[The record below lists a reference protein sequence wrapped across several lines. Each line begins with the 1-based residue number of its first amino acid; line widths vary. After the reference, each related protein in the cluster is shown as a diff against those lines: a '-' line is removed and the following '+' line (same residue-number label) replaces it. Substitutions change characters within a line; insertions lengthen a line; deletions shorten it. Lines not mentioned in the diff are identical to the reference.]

1 MTIETRVIAFY
12 LPQFHPIPENDA
24 WWGTGFT
31 EWTNVT
37 RAKPLFPGHAQPRL
51 PADLGFYDLRL
62 PEVRAAQA
70 ELARAHGIH
79 GFCYHYYWF
88 KGGKRLLERPLNEVL
103 SSGQPDFPFCLCWA
117 NENWTRRW
125 DGQEQEILMA
135 QAHTPDSDLAF
146 LRDVLPIF
154 KDPRYIRVNGR
165 PLLVI
170 YRATLL
176 PDMAAT
182 VRRWQAEA
190 HCHGEQAPYLVA
202 AESFDVTPAFA
213 HSAGLDATCEFPP
226 HGASSAIFPQ
236 RSGLDFNGPFSG
248 QVLDYEKLATHYM
261 ARPESPLRRFK
272 TVTLDWDNTAR
283 KKWAATLTIGFSLDH
298 YHHWLSHVLRQARD
312 TAPPDERIV
321 FINAWNEW
329 AEGTYL
335 EPDQRHGHAYLE
347 ATRAAIF
354 GLPWSR
360 RAPEPI
366 EVAQE
371 TRESASVPR
380 AEIRSV
386 TGAVPEA
393 PQAAT
398 GHTRFKLV
406 VVAMVANEADII
418 EAFVL
423 ENLRFA
429 DHMIIACHRPLDG
442 TREIL
447 EALVERGLPVRLHD
461 IQTLAFDKAGTIHR
475 LVCEAVEDLGADW
488 VIPLDADEFVDG
500 PDRAGLEAALAA
512 LGPTHAWV
520 PWLNHVPTAMD
531 DPAEPHP
538 LKRIQHR
545 YVYPIPTPTDNVFVW
560 KVMLRSELIRPYLRR
575 YELMK
580 GAHRLVFRSTNEPC
594 HQPIAVLD
602 GVYLRHF
609 PVRSP
614 EQMALK
620 VGIGRLGRALL
631 GGHQAEGGVHWD
643 SIWSGVSRGD
653 SGLSAMQSAVRTY
666 LDTGRLTS
674 EQLADTT
681 ITLDPM
687 PVSRTLTH
695 LALKS
700 SAATVALKWSASLL
714 DHVSSGRLVSQQA
727 AATNFFILSTGRCGS
742 TTIRDFLNQ
751 ARNCHCVHEPEPQ
764 LIAEAT
770 RYAYGEFDHR
780 EMVDLLRTTRPVQ
793 VEGKRY
799 GESNLKLSFVFDAL
813 DEAFP
818 QASYV
823 WLLRDGRETVAS
835 MHARGWYTQSSEL
848 HAWERWR
855 IQGDR
860 VGDVSVQAWMKMT
873 PFEKCCW
880 YWTYVNRL
888 IQRKLNRVADRSMRV
903 RVEYLQQASP
913 QVFGFLELTR
923 PDTAIV
929 GKANVAMAH
938 HRPEH
943 YSAWPEEQVAMF
955 KDYCGSA
962 MDEWYPGWDR

>member
-1 MTIETRVIAFY
+1 MTVAPRVIAFY

-24 WWGTGFT
+24 WWGAGFT

-70 ELARAHGIH
+70 DLARAHGIH

-88 KGGKRLLERPLNEVL
+88 KGGKRLLDRPLNEVL

-135 QAHTPDSDLAF
+135 QEHTPESDLAF

-182 VRRWQAEA
+182 VRRWHEEA
-190 HCHGEQAPYLVA
+190 RRQGEMEPYLVA
-202 AESFDVTPAFA
+202 AESFDVSSAFA
-213 HSAGLDATCEFPP
+213 QAAGFDATCEFPP
-226 HGASSAIFPQ
+226 HGASAAMLANYGGIE
-236 RSGLDFNGPFSG
+236 FNGPFSG
-248 QVLDYEKLATHYM
+248 HVLDYEKLATLYM
-261 ARPESPLRRFK
+261 ARPGAPIRRFK
-272 TVTLDWDNTAR
+272 TVTLGWDNTAR
-283 KKWAATLTIGFSLDH
+283 KKWAATITTGFSLAR
-298 YHHWLSHVLRQARD
+298 YHRWLTDALRLSKD
-312 TAPPDERIV
+312 TAPTDERIV

-335 EPDQRHGHAYLE
+335 EPDQIHGHAYLE
-347 ATRAAIF
+347 ATRAAIL
-354 GLPWSR
+354 GVPWSMSTSSPVE
-360 RAPEPI
+360 AI
-366 EVAQE
+366 Q
-371 TRESASVPR
+371 
-380 AEIRSV
+380 
-386 TGAVPEA
+386 AVPEA
-393 PQAAT
+393 SELAREESRPGTEADPLTTHAAIVN
-398 GHTRFKLV
+398 GRFKVV

-447 EALVERGLPVRLHD
+447 GALVARGLPLRIHD
-461 IQTLAFDKAGTIHR
+461 IQTLAFDKTGNIHR
-475 LVCEAVEDLGADW
+475 LVCEAVEDLAADW
-488 VIPLDADEFVDG
+488 VIPLDADEFLDV
-500 PDRAGLEAALAA
+500 PDRTGFEAALAT
-512 LGPTHAWV
+512 LGPTHGWV

-531 DPAEPHP
+531 DPAEQHP

-545 YVYPIPTPTDNVFVW
+545 YAYPIPSPADNVFVW
-560 KVMLRSELIRPYLRR
+560 KVLLRSELIRPYLRR

-580 GAHRLVFRSTNEPC
+580 GAHRLVFRGTNEPC
-594 HQPIAVLD
+594 HQPITVLE
-602 GVYLRHF
+602 GVFLRHF
-609 PVRSP
+609 PVRSS

-620 VGIGRLGRALL
+620 VGLGRLGRALL

-643 SIWSGVSRGD
+643 SIWSDLNGGSDGFP
-653 SGLSAMQSAVRTY
+653 AMQSAVRSY
-666 LDTGRLTS
+666 LDTGRFTAT
-674 EQLADTT
+674 QLVDTP
-681 ITLDPM
+681 IRFDPM
-687 PVSRTLTH
+687 PVTSRLSQQ
-695 LALKS
+695 AMKS

-714 DHVSSGRLVSQQA
+714 DHLSTGRQVSQDA
-727 AATNFFILSTGRCGS
+727 GATNFFILSTGRCGS

-780 EMVDLLRTTRPVQ
+780 EMVELLRTTRPVQ

-835 MHARGWYTQSSEL
+835 MHARGWYTHSSEL

-860 VGDVSVQAWMKMT
+860 VGDVSVQAWMNMSA
-873 PFEKCCW
+873 FEKCCW

-923 PDTAIV
+923 PETAIV

-943 YSAWPEEQVAMF
+943 YSAWPEEQVAIF